1 MLVVIFPCDMTV
13 THVLV
18 VLGFGILC
26 VVFCVLFSRKV
37 HTYDWKKDDDDD
49 SADEESGNCPDA
61 DEGRRVKI
69 STYQRYEKNE
79 MFSLRV

>member
-1 MLVVIFPCDMTV
+1 MTV
-13 THVLV
+13 THILV

-26 VVFCVLFSRKV
+26 VVCYVFFSGTV

-49 SADEESGNCPDA
+49 SADEDRPDA

-69 STYQRYEKNE
+69 SANRRYDI